1 MLPLGDNSKD
11 TRRLVDYCNFRL
23 IRRSRTISSLEEG
36 CSRCRRE
43 LILSCAA
50 VYCLYH
56 FVSLAALNV
65 G

>member
-1 MLPLGDNSKD
+1 MLSLGDNTKD
-11 TRRLVDYCNFRL
+11 TTKIVDYCNVGL
-23 IRRSRTISSLEEG
+23 LGRSRTISSLEED
-36 CSRCRRE
+36 CSRRRRE

-56 FVSLAALNV
+56 FVSLAALSV